1 MALAMVVTRVA
12 ATGVVA
18 ARTPRAAVR
27 KPSALTG

>member
-1 MALAMVVTRVA
+1 LVVTRVA
-12 ATGVVA
+12 ATAVVL